1 MEAYRYACGDPES
14 DPTLEQVRQ
23 MCVALDSGEVDRYVA
38 HFTEDA
44 RFRFGNSPPVYGRD
58 EIRAGAQSA
67 LDLVTAIRHSIVGVW
82 RQGDV
87 VIAEFSI
94 DFTRPDGDVVT
105 LPCASIMRFE
115 GELVRDYR
123 VNMDLGPVVA

>member
-1 MEAYRYACGDPES
+1 
-14 DPTLEQVRQ
+14 
-23 MCVALDSGEVDRYVA
+23 MCVALDSGEVDRYVS

-58 EIRAGAQSA
+58 EVGAAARSA

-105 LPCASIMRFE
+105 LPCASIMRFD
-115 GELVRDYR
+115 GAQVRDYR
-123 VNMDLGPVVA
+123 VSMDLGPVVA